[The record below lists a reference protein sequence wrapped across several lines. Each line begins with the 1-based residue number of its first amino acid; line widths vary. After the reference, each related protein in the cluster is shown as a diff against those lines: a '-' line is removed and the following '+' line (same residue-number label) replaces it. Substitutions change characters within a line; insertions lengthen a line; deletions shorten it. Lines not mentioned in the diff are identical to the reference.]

1 MIQQERF
8 RIILDLL
15 HDNEVVK
22 VSHLMELFGVS
33 IETVRRD
40 LEALEKKKE
49 LVRVYGGAILP
60 TKKAAEP
67 AFGIRKAKNSAEKRR
82 IGRRAIELIQDG
94 DVIAIDH
101 GTTTY
106 ELAKA
111 LVGKRKVTVI
121 TASVNIAAVLA
132 EDPNITV
139 IIIGG
144 TVRGGDLS
152 VSGSL
157 AERNISEFCS
167 DKFFMGVG
175 GLTEENGVTDFH
187 LGEASV
193 RRAAI
198 RNTQKVIALVD
209 NSKFGVSVM
218 NRICDLKQINTL
230 VTDAETDPDM
240 IQLLKDA
247 GVEVHI
253 AE

>member
-8 RIILDLL
+8 RKILELL
-15 HDNEVVK
+15 HDQEIIK
-22 VSHLMELFGVS
+22 VSYLMELFGVS

-49 LVRVYGGAILP
+49 LVRVYGGAVLP
-60 TKKAAEP
+60 PKKAAEP
-67 AFGIRKAKNSAEKRR
+67 AFQIRQGRNASAKRR
-82 IGRRAIELIQDG
+82 IGTLAADLVQDG

-111 LVGKRKVTVI
+111 LVGKKKITVI
-121 TASVNIAAVLA
+121 TASISIAAILA
-132 EDPNITV
+132 EDPEIKV

-144 TVRGGDLS
+144 VVRGGDLS
-152 VSGSL
+152 LSGSL
-157 AERNISEFCS
+157 AERNLSEFCT

-187 LGEASV
+187 MEEASV
-193 RRAAI
+193 RRIALQ
-198 RNTQKVIALVD
+198 NTQKVIALVD
-209 NSKFGVSVM
+209 HSKFGVTVM
-218 NRICDLKQINTL
+218 NRICDLKQVNTL
-230 VTDAETDPDM
+230 VTDAETDPDLV
-240 IQLLKDA
+240 QLLKDT